1 MDGIIAFIQMLVVVP
16 YSIFLLAVFMYC
28 IWKCGWFVNDLI
40 RLLLGNNLNINVSE
54 NMSFVI
60 LFFSIFFGTMLFI
73 IPFYIVVLLI
83 GNFFQVI
90 LVMIGIYIIVTK
102 LKNK

>member
-28 IWKCGWFVNDLI
+28 IWKCVWFVNDLI

-60 LFFSIFFGTMLFI
+60 LFFL
-73 IPFYIVVLLI
+73 YILWNNAFHYPVLHCR
-83 GNFFQVI
+83 
-90 LVMIGIYIIVTK
+90 LV
-102 LKNK
+102 NW

>member
-28 IWKCGWFVNDLI
+28 IWKCVWFVNDLI
-40 RLLLGNNLNINVSE
+40 RLLLENNLNINVSE

-60 LFFSIFFGTMLFI
+60 LFFYILWSTAFI

-83 GNFFQVI
+83 GNFS
-90 LVMIGIYIIVTK
+90 K
-102 LKNK
+102 

>member
-1 MDGIIAFIQMLVVVP
+1 MDGIISFIQMLVVP

-28 IWKCGWFVNDLI
+28 IWKCVWFVNDLI
-40 RLLLGNNLNINVSE
+40 RLLLENNLNINVSE
-54 NMSFVI
+54 NMFLLYYFLYI
-60 LFFSIFFGTMLFI
+60 LWSTAFI

-83 GNFFQVI
+83 GNFFQMI
-90 LVMIGIYIIVTK
+90 LVIIGIIIIVTK